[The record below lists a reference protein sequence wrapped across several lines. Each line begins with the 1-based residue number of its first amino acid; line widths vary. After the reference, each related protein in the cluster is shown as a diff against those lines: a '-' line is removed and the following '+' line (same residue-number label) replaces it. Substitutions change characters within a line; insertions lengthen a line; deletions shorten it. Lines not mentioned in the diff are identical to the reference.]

1 MDDYDL
7 DISNYDLADIL
18 NLFKCD
24 YNFDE
29 EDLKNA
35 KKIYLKTHPDKSK
48 LPNKYFV
55 LQKSL

>member
-29 EDLKNA
+29 EGFLQD
-35 KKIYLKTHPDKSK
+35 YSE
-48 LPNKYFV
+48 V
-55 LQKSL
+55 LNEYCALLEQKHMF